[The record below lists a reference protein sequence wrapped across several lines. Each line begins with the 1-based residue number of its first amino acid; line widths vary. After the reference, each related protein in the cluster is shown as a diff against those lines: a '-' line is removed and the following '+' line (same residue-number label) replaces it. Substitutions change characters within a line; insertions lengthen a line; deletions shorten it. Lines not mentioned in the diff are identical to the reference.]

1 MNKMSIG
8 AAFSETF
15 AFLKANWMQML
26 IWFGGALLLLGL
38 LGYLLLGSTFS
49 AMAMSPKYSSGA

>member
-1 MNKMSIG
+1 MIKMSIG

-26 IWFGGALLLLGL
+26 LWVGGALVVVGFVTRGRHGVVELAHRPAIEGR
-38 LGYLLLGSTFS
+38 S
-49 AMAMSPKYSSGA
+49 